1 MQDQPDRPVSSAR
14 LFSLSSAS
22 LLPQV
27 YLETLSQIEKL
38 NDFNHRQELQHACAS
53 SPPPP
58 HTRTT
63 TITAVLSPR
72 PQRLACSEWRGT
84 HGPAVPSDVRL
95 KQSIRNL
102 NQVSE
107 RTQDLYADKEDLQ
120 AGLQQ
125 LAVRH
130 PAFRAPQ
137 QR

>member
-1 MQDQPDRPVSSAR
+1 MISIIDKSCSTRAP
-14 LFSLSSAS
+14 
-22 LLPQV
+22 
-27 YLETLSQIEKL
+27 
-38 NDFNHRQELQHACAS
+38 H
-53 SPPPP
+53 PPPP
-58 HTRTT
+58 P
-63 TITAVLSPR
+63 AVLSPR